1 MPQPQKGADRHT
13 YAGIRR
19 FGGSKRQL
27 SFGNP
32 AAGGGKTSADGCVGH
47 ALAHLPENR
56 WVWPILFDY
65 FSQFSDVFGLHL
77 YLRIQTKTKT
87 NLAAGNH
94 RPTPTS
100 CSSDFI
106 QHDPNA
112 SSSQVRRKKRW
123 WICSITK
130 LSFVFFFWNR
140 LTSCLAV
147 YPLPITDRCTTA
159 GEWVDPVVIYLE

>member
-130 LSFVFFFWNR
+130 LSFVFFFFGTGLR
-140 LTSCLAV
+140 HV
-147 YPLPITDRCTTA
+147 
-159 GEWVDPVVIYLE
+159 